1 MRAVAERMKD
11 MRKRRRERGL
21 KELRLIVPDTK
32 LAAVRTRVAVEVAR
46 LGSENEAE
54 ALRFIEAVG
63 EFDAEQP

>member
-46 LGSENEAE
+46 LGSESEAE
-54 ALRFIEAVG
+54 ALRFIEAAG

>member
-21 KELRLIVPDTK
+21 KELRLIVPDAK
-32 LAAVRTRVAVEVAR
+32 LAAVRARVAGEVAH
-46 LGSENEAE
+46 LNPLNEAE
-54 ALRFIEAVG
+54 ALRFIEVVG

>member
-32 LAAVRTRVAVEVAR
+32 LAAVRARVAVEVAH
-46 LGSENEAE
+46 LNPLNEAE
-54 ALRFIEAVG
+54 ALRFIEVVD

>member
-46 LGSENEAE
+46 LGSESEAE